1 MSTIKVFQFFLR
13 CEVRSVIIL
22 GISSNIFVNLSNL
35 LLSAQENAFVSWP
48 LKVRSELVLVIS
60 ESHFRNHS
68 NLFVMS
74 ILGTVLRI
82 LVMTLFSIIKVYH
95 FCPLWVRSVLRF
107 WESQIPFSWITV
119 IYHFVHKKMLLFW
132 SHWKVSSLLV

>member
-82 LVMTLFSIIKVYH
+82 LVMTLFSIIKVYL

>member
-1 MSTIKVFQFFLR
+1 MFQFFLR

-60 ESHFRNHS
+60 DSHFRNHS

-82 LVMTLFSIIKVYH
+82 LVMTLFSTIKVYYFLSSVSMFSTSFLGISNTLFVNH
-95 FCPLWVRSVLRF
+95 SNLSFCPQENAFILKPL
-107 WESQIPFSWITV
+107 
-119 IYHFVHKKMLLFW
+119 KG
-132 SHWKVSSLLV
+132 